1 MSLTKAGTIV
11 RIDSRKGATMNLN
24 LSDWDWLNAALGVLF
39 LYRGIRDLYNGTG
52 TGWSTEDEKKHFRKF
67 YGIAS
72 ILCGALYLVNT
83 FLPRVEPLH
92 SILMVAA
99 LVLCAALLISYLC
112 YTLSRDDKN
121 KKWEVAMEV
130 ICAILTAL
138 FGIGFGIFMAL
149 HPEDAIALR
158 SRRRYT
164 QVPEPT
170 EEYIKL
176 TRLEGI
182 VVSVLCAVLLVVLL
196 FAPQ

>member
-72 ILCGALYLVNT
+72 TIGGAFLLVNI
-83 FLPRVEPLH
+83 FLPKVEPLH

-99 LVLCAALLISYLC
+99 LVFCVILLISHLC

-121 KKWEVAMEV
+121 KK
-130 ICAILTAL
+130 
-138 FGIGFGIFMAL
+138 
-149 HPEDAIALR
+149 
-158 SRRRYT
+158 
-164 QVPEPT
+164 
-170 EEYIKL
+170 
-176 TRLEGI
+176 
-182 VVSVLCAVLLVVLL
+182 
-196 FAPQ
+196 

>member
-1 MSLTKAGTIV
+1 
-11 RIDSRKGATMNLN
+11 MNLN

-52 TGWSTEDEKKHFRKF
+52 TGWSSEDEKKHFRKF

-99 LVLCAALLISYLC
+99 LVLCAALLISYICLSLLISYLY
-112 YTLSRDDKN
+112 YTLNRHYKN
-121 KKWEVAMEV
+121 KKLYVAIEF

-196 FAPQ
+196 FAPK